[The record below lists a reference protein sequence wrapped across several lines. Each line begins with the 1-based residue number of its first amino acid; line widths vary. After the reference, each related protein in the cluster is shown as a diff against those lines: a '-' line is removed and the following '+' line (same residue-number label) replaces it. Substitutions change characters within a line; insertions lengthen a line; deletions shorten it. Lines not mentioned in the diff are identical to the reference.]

1 MNPICNPL
9 YRAKRRK
16 LYPVEGLALM
26 AEPGQNTNARNP
38 IDMAQGLARMAAPV
52 QNTNARN
59 PIDMAQIFGQEMEY
73 RRSLP
78 HVSISVLRKG
88 IDFLFCFLMF
98 LNSITM
104 KLLRYKEPELY
115 IGETSCI
122 NRCVSK
128 YWQVNNIIGQMLASG
143 GPPV

>member
-1 MNPICNPL
+1 MMAAPL
-9 YRAKRRK
+9 
-16 LYPVEGLALM
+16 
-26 AEPGQNTNARNP
+26 QNTNARNP

-73 RRSLP
+73 RSE
-78 HVSISVLRKG
+78 
-88 IDFLFCFLMF
+88 LFTKVTSSCF
-98 LNSITM
+98 NKCIE
-104 KLLRYKEPELY
+104 KRYKEPELY

-128 YWQVNNIIGQMLASG
+128 YWQVNNVIGQLLASG